1 MTYEPFTTAMFEGP
15 YRQEADAVTSHWQA
29 FLDGKISRDEAL
41 ELIVRHTGKPVA
53 PEETPTPKK

>member
-1 MTYEPFTTAMFEGP
+1 MWAGP
-15 YRQEADAVTSHWQA
+15 HCQEADAVKTHWQA